1 MSQKKKTVTA
11 TKTPTVK
18 SHSTKTFSAQT
29 KGGLLKPK
37 ESLWE
42 RYAPYIWIFGVCWGA
57 YVQTVKFEFTG
68 LDDSFFLVVYSQY
81 FADFRNFMRGFK
93 ESGVLDYYRPLLFGS
108 LIFDFQF
115 TKTDPFFYHITNI
128 IYHLIGCWALYKLL
142 LKLKF

>member
-11 TKTPTVK
+11 TKTPPVK
-18 SHSTKTFSAQT
+18 SQSTKTFSAPT
-29 KGGLLKPK
+29 KAGLLKPK

-57 YVQTVKFEFTG
+57 YVQTIKFEFTG

-93 ESGVLDYYRPLLFGS
+93 
-108 LIFDFQF
+108 
-115 TKTDPFFYHITNI
+115 
-128 IYHLIGCWALYKLL
+128 
-142 LKLKF
+142 